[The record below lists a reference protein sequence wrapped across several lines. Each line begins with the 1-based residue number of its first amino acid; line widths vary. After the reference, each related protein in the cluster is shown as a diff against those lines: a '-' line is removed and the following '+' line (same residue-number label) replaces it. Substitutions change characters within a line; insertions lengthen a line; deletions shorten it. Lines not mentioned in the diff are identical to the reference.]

1 MLASPHSV
9 PGRDGRLL
17 SPVSL
22 AGLCV
27 SERFLPLEPSA
38 FLLSLLWPLSCVL
51 TSRSVTQNVAVS
63 PPRDRFPHLSLHDL
77 DSCPGGAW
85 K

>member
-38 FLLSLLWPLSCVL
+38 FLLSLLWPLLCIDFTVCDTERGCL
-51 TSRSVTQNVAVS
+51 PTKRQVS
-63 PPRDRFPHLSLHDL
+63 TPQPP
-77 DSCPGGAW
+77 
-85 K
+85 